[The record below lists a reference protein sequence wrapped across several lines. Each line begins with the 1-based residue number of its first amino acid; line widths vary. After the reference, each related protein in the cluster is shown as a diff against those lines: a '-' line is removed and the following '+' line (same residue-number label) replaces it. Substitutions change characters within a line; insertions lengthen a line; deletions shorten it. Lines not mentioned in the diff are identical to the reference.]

1 MTTATDDAVLV
12 AWGAHVLAGGTQSLD
27 EWRASR
33 NGRKLGAAAGGA
45 GAAQSAT
52 RPLTLAEAEVVRAFN
67 AAYRQLGLDRGVHRV
82 VVGSG
87 MAGALR
93 KRSTQ
98 AGEGTAETT
107 PEPAWAEI
115 GAAAALGALLVSDA
129 TTRRKRPRRHP
140 AGAGFEPLELARM
153 SNRQLATLLVRR
165 LALRFRRRRLRARAS
180 GAPRS

>member
-1 MTTATDDAVLV
+1 MTTATDDAVLG

-82 VVGSG
+82 VVGG

-93 KRSTQ
+93 KRSPQ
-98 AGEGTAETT
+98 GGEGTAETM
-107 PEPAWAEI
+107 PEAAWAEI

-129 TTRRKRPRRHP
+129 TTRRKRPQRHP
-140 AGAGFEPLELARM
+140 AGAGFEPLELARL
-153 SNRQLATLLVRR
+153 SNRQLARLLVRR
-165 LALRFRRRRLRARAS
+165 LVRRFRRRRPRAKAR